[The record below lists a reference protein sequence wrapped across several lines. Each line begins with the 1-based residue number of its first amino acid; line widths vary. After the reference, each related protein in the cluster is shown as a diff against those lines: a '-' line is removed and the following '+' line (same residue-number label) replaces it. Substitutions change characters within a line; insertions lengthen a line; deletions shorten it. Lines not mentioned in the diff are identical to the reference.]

1 MLLETW
7 LVFVAFT
14 AVISMT
20 PGPNML
26 LALSVGI
33 ERGAV
38 SAVWTTVG
46 GVVSML
52 LLLFLSL
59 AGLSAIL
66 AASATLFEVIKW
78 AGVAYLCYLG
88 IQAWR
93 APAVARNADSEDNK
107 PRKSARGLFVQAFL
121 VGISN
126 PKAIVFFGAFVPQF
140 LDPALPRTPQILT
153 IAISFAVIEFTSMM
167 TYAVL
172 GDRLVPLF
180 QKAGNIR
187 LLNRITGSVLVGAGA
202 LLASTQR

>member
-1 MLLETW
+1 MFLETW
-7 LVFVAFT
+7 LVFVAFA

-33 ERGAV
+33 ERGAIF
-38 SAVWTTVG
+38 AVWTTVG
-46 GVVSML
+46 SVVSML

-66 AASATLFEVIKW
+66 AASAILFEVIKW
-78 AGVAYLCYLG
+78 CGVVYLCYLG

-93 APAVARNADSEDNK
+93 APAVVRNVDSEDSK
-107 PRKSARGLFVQAFL
+107 PRKSARGLFIQAFL
-121 VGISN
+121 VGVSN

-140 LDPALPRTPQILT
+140 LDPALPGTPQIL
-153 IAISFAVIEFTSMM
+153 IIMVSLAVIELISMM
-167 TYAVL
+167 AYAIL

-180 QKAGNIR
+180 RKAGNIR
-187 LLNRITGSVLVGAGA
+187 LLNRITGGVLVGAGA
-202 LLASTQR
+202 LLASTQ